1 MATTN
6 KSEITRAF
14 VTVIEDNEFELM
26 ELYATRKMA
35 ARVIRAFER
44 LADESDKRNGD
55 GDLHRRT
62 VSALVKLRA
71 AQQVVE
77 GRIAAIRANTSY
89 YEERYA
95 AFLESR

>member
-1 MATTN
+1 MSK
-6 KSEITRAF
+6 KSETTRAF
-14 VTVIEDNEFELM
+14 VSLIEDSELELM
-26 ELYATRKMA
+26 ELYATRKMS

-44 LADESDKRNGD
+44 LADESEKRNGG
-55 GDLHRRT
+55 GDLHRRNL
-62 VSALVKLRA
+62 SALVKLRA

-89 YEERYA
+89 YEERYV